1 MNLLSLHLSKM
12 KNKNLDI
19 KTLSRHLFWD
29 VDVNTLTFDKNK
41 AFIVKRVLDYG
52 LMKDWD
58 LLYQNLG
65 ISEIAKIALNIKDLD
80 PRSLSFISSL
90 SKIPKE
96 KFRCYAFQQ
105 SIPPHWNF

>member
-1 MNLLSLHLSKM
+1 ME
-12 KNKNLDI
+12 NKNLNI
-19 KTLSRHLFWD
+19 KSLSSHLFWD
-29 VDVNTLTFDKNK
+29 VNADTLIFDENK

-52 LMKDWD
+52 LMKDWN
-58 LLYQNLG
+58 LLYKNLG

-96 KFRCYAFQQ
+96 EFRCYTFQQ
-105 SIPPHWNF
+105 SIPSHWNF